1 MRSCGKLVNKEKAKS
16 NFKLVFIREQRTFF
30 AFLHGEETRI
40 FNNLRIGIDYSFFI
54 WKKKGCKYSFVKSL
68 SIKEFNQTS
77 FKPVKQ
83 MNVQNLFIHKISKQ
97 MKLREMT
104 HEAIDERI
112 NQVKNTTRNNLAIA
126 KLEWLKEKLDKRH
139 FNLLTKKDKDE
150 RERTQELRL
159 LFYSDFIYKG

>member
-1 MRSCGKLVNKEKAKS
+1 LISKEQAKS

-30 AFLHGEETRI
+30 GFLHGEETRI

-68 SIKEFNQTS
+68 SIKEFNQIS

-83 MNVQNLFIHKISKQ
+83 MNAQSLLIHKIAKQ

-104 HEAIDERI
+104 HEAIDKRI
-112 NQVKNTTRNNLAIA
+112 NQVKNTTQDNLVIA

-139 FNLLTKKDKDE
+139 FNLLTTKEKDE
-150 RERTQELRL
+150 RERTEELRL